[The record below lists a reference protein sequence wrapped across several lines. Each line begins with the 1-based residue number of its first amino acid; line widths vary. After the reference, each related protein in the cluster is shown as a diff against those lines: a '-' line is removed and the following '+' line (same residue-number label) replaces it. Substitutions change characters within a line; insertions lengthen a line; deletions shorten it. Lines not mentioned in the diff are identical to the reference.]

1 MKTRMFLLSIG
12 LLLSTLWGRADE
24 TVTVTATSTDI
35 SENLDLKT
43 VATLFGQAK
52 DLEQFEQMLN
62 NPDSAFSNLDLNG
75 DGQVDY
81 LRVIETADGSRH
93 LVVIQ
98 AVLAKD
104 VYQDV
109 ASIYV
114 EKDPETQSVTV
125 QVIGDEYIYGT
136 NYIIEP
142 VYVYR
147 PYIYDW
153 FWGPD
158 WVCWYSPYYW
168 DYWPGWWHPY
178 YCVAPYLYW
187 DHCYWHHHW
196 HPICS
201 YRTGHHPHDHYRPMY
216 DPVRRSDYA
225 ARHPERS
232 FSTRNATRGATNAR
246 AFEAERRAATRT
258 AVAQGASSRNAVA
271 GTTSRSTAAQGAA
284 SRSFGSS
291 NIRTASTTATRSTSA
306 STRNAAATSTRT
318 ASAPSRSNSSTSVTT
333 RTASTPS
340 RTAATATSRTA
351 STTATRSNVAA
362 PTRSSSSTSATRA
375 SSATTTRSSYQ
386 STPSRSSGSTSAT
399 PSRSYNSSSSR
410 SYNSSSAGSYSSPS
424 RSSSSTMRSSSGSTM
439 RSSGGSYSGG
449 GMSGGSRSGGGGG
462 GSRSTRR

>member
-1 MKTRMFLLSIG
+1 MKARMFLLMACLAFTSW
-12 LLLSTLWGRADE
+12 TVRADE

-52 DLEQFEQMLN
+52 DLEEFEAMLN

-81 LRVIETADGSRH
+81 LRVIETADGNRH
-93 LVVIQ
+93 LVVLQ

-114 EKDPETQSVTV
+114 EKDPETESVTV

-178 YCVAPYLYW
+178 YCVAPHIYW

-196 HPICS
+196 HPVCS
-201 YRTGHHPHDHYRPMY
+201 YRTGHHPHDHYYPMH
-216 DPVRRSDYA
+216 DPIRRSDYA
-225 ARHPERS
+225 VRHPERS
-232 FSTRNATRGATNAR
+232 FATRNANRNVTNAR
-246 AFEAERRAATRT
+246 SFEVERRTSTRSAMANGNLSSNRNNVAA
-258 AVAQGASSRNAVA
+258 SRNVSE
-271 GTTSRSTAAQGAA
+271 GSAA

-291 NIRTASTTATRSTSA
+291 NIRTSTSSATRTQASASGRTASSSRNAAQSRVADGNSRSTATSA
-306 STRNAAATSTRT
+306 SRTS
-318 ASAPSRSNSSTSVTT
+318 SVTT
-333 RTASTPS
+333 RTAATPAS
-340 RTAATATSRTA
+340 RSV
-351 STTATRSNVAA
+351 SSA
-362 PTRSSSSTSATRA
+362 PTRSASSSVNSRVSDTG
-375 SSATTTRSSYQ
+375 
-386 STPSRSSGSTSAT
+386 SRSSVNSTSVRT
-399 PSRSYNSSSSR
+399 QPSTNMR
-410 SYNSSSAGSYSSPS
+410 SSSASM
-424 RSSSSTMRSSSGSTM
+424 RSSSSSAPARSSGATMQSSMGGGM
-439 RSSGGSYSGG
+439 RSSGGSMSG
-449 GMSGGSRSGGGGG
+449 GMSGGSRSSGGSSSRSGG
-462 GSRSTRR
+462 GSRR

>member
-1 MKTRMFLLSIG
+1 MKARMFLLMACLAFTSW
-12 LLLSTLWGRADE
+12 TVRADE

-43 VATLFGQAK
+43 VATLLGQAK
-52 DLEQFEQMLN
+52 DLEEFEAMLN

-81 LRVIETADGSRH
+81 LRVIETADGNRH
-93 LVVIQ
+93 LVVLQ

-114 EKDPETQSVTV
+114 EKDPETESVTV

-178 YCVAPYLYW
+178 YCVAPHIYW

-196 HPICS
+196 HPVCS
-201 YRTGHHPHDHYRPMY
+201 YRTGHHPHDHYYPMH
-216 DPVRRSDYA
+216 DPIRRSDYA
-225 ARHPERS
+225 VRHPERS
-232 FSTRNATRGATNAR
+232 FATRNANRNVTNAR
-246 AFEAERRAATRT
+246 SFEVERRASTRS
-258 AVAQGASSRNAVA
+258 AMANGNVSSSRNNAVA
-271 GTTSRSTAAQGAA
+271 SRNVSDGSAA

-291 NIRTASTTATRSTSA
+291 NIRTSTSSATRTQASASGRTASSSRNAAQSRVADGNSRSTATSA
-306 STRNAAATSTRT
+306 SRTS
-318 ASAPSRSNSSTSVTT
+318 SVTT
-333 RTASTPS
+333 RTAATPAS
-340 RTAATATSRTA
+340 RSV
-351 STTATRSNVAA
+351 SSA
-362 PTRSSSSTSATRA
+362 PTRSASSSVNSRVSDTG
-375 SSATTTRSSYQ
+375 
-386 STPSRSSGSTSAT
+386 SRSSVNSTSVRT
-399 PSRSYNSSSSR
+399 QPSTNMR
-410 SYNSSSAGSYSSPS
+410 SSSASM
-424 RSSSSTMRSSSGSTM
+424 RSSSSSAPARSSGATMQSSMGGGM
-439 RSSGGSYSGG
+439 RSSGGSMSG
-449 GMSGGSRSGGGGG
+449 GMSGGSRSSGGSSSRSGG
-462 GSRSTRR
+462 GSRR

>member
-1 MKTRMFLLSIG
+1 MKTKTFLLFIG
-12 LLLSTLWGRADE
+12 LLLSTFWVCADE

-178 YCVAPYLYW
+178 YCVAPYIYW

-216 DPVRRSDYA
+216 EPVSRSDYA

-232 FSTRNATRGATNAR
+232 FSTRNAARGATNAR
-246 AFEAERRAATRT
+246 AFEADRRAATRA
-258 AVAQGASSRNAVA
+258 AVGQGTSSRNAVA
-271 GTTSRSTAAQGAA
+271 GTTSRNVASQGAA

-291 NIRTASTTATRSTSA
+291 NIRTSSATATRSTA
-306 STRNAAATSTRT
+306 ATTRNATATS
-318 ASAPSRSNSSTSVTT
+318 SRSNSNASVTT

-340 RTAATATSRTA
+340 RTAATTASRTA
-351 STTATRSNVAA
+351 STTTTRSSVAT
-362 PTRSSSSTSATRA
+362 PTRSSSSTSATRT

-399 PSRSYNSSSSR
+399 PSRSYNSGSSR

-424 RSSSSTMRSSSGSTM
+424 RSSGSTMRSSSSGSTM

-449 GMSGGSRSGGGGG
+449 SRSGGGDSSSRSGG
-462 GSRSTRR
+462 STRR

>member
-1 MKTRMFLLSIG
+1 MKARMFLLMACLAFTSW
-12 LLLSTLWGRADE
+12 TVRADE

-35 SENLDLKT
+35 SDNLDLKT

-52 DLEQFEQMLN
+52 DLEEFEAMLN

-81 LRVIETADGSRH
+81 LRVIETADGNRH
-93 LVVIQ
+93 LVVLQ

-114 EKDPETQSVTV
+114 EKDPETESVTV

-178 YCVAPYLYW
+178 YCVAPYIYW

-196 HPICS
+196 HPVCS
-201 YRTGHHPHDHYRPMY
+201 YRTGHHPHDHYYPMH
-216 DPVRRSDYA
+216 DPIRRSDYA
-225 ARHPERS
+225 VRHPERS
-232 FSTRNATRGATNAR
+232 FATRNANRNVTNAR
-246 AFEAERRAATRT
+246 SFEVERRASTRS
-258 AVAQGASSRNAVA
+258 AMANGNVSSSRNNAVA
-271 GTTSRSTAAQGAA
+271 SRNVSDGSAA

-291 NIRTASTTATRSTSA
+291 NIRTSTSSATRTQASASGRTVSSSSNAAQSRVADGTSRSTATSA
-306 STRNAAATSTRT
+306 SRTS
-318 ASAPSRSNSSTSVTT
+318 SSVTT
-333 RTASTPS
+333 RSAATPASRSVSSTP
-340 RTAATATSRTA
+340 
-351 STTATRSNVAA
+351 TRSASSSVNSRVSDTGSRSSVNSTSVRTQPSTNMRSSSASM
-362 PTRSSSSTSATRA
+362 RSSSSSAPA
-375 SSATTTRSSYQ
+375 
-386 STPSRSSGSTSAT
+386 RSSGAT
-399 PSRSYNSSSSR
+399 MQSSM
-410 SYNSSSAGSYSSPS
+410 G
-424 RSSSSTMRSSSGSTM
+424 GGM
-439 RSSGGSYSGG
+439 RSSGGSMSG
-449 GMSGGSRSGGGGG
+449 GMSGGSRSSGGSSSRSGG
-462 GSRSTRR
+462 GSRR